1 MNQLEWMQRQIEKLT
16 TQVNA
21 LSTLDKPN
29 RLNAWQPIFQA
40 ASYVSAS
47 SILFTGADLTTYMTG
62 YVKCRWYQSGWKYG
76 YIASSSLGSGNTTAT
91 LVTNTSYTV
100 SNAAITD
107 FSISYGSPPDFT
119 PYLTWAAVP
128 TGVTI
133 GNGIT
138 QARFSITEKKLFF
151 DFVFTLGSSSSV
163 SGEFSFNLPLTVR
176 TNPVSTVTGDLR
188 DTGTANHATIAI
200 LSTTRC
206 YIYRIVVSGVAVTGG
221 LLDSTTPFTWATN
234 DQIGA
239 TGWCMLP

>member
-40 ASYVSAS
+40 ASYVSAT
-47 SILFTGADLTTYMTG
+47 SILFTGADLTAYLTG

-91 LVTNTSYTV
+91 IICNSVV
-100 SNAAITD
+100 NAAITD
-107 FSISYGSPPDFT
+107 FSISYGNPPDF
-119 PYLTWAAVP
+119 PSYLTWTTTL
-128 TGVTI
+128 TGVTV
-133 GNGIT
+133 GNGTT

-151 DFVFTLGSSSSV
+151 DFLFTLGSTSAV
-163 SGEFSFNLPLTVR
+163 NGEFSFNLPLTVG
-176 TNPVSTVTGDLR
+176 TTPVSTATGNFR
-188 DTGTANHATIAI
+188 DTGTAYHATIVA

-206 YIYRIVVSGVAVTGG
+206 YIYRVNVSGVAVTGG
-221 LLDSTTPFTWATN
+221 VLDATTPFTWTTG

>member
-40 ASYVSAS
+40 ASYVSAT

-100 SNAAITD
+100 ANAAITD
-107 FSISYGSPPDFT
+107 FSISYGNPVDF
-119 PYLTWAAVP
+119 P
-128 TGVTI
+128 
-133 GNGIT
+133 
-138 QARFSITEKKLFF
+138 SK
-151 DFVFTLGSSSSV
+151 
-163 SGEFSFNLPLTVR
+163 FSFNASASMVWNGTAPSGSPTKNEYFWISNGVCTVKIYNSGYTAGATNTQVTFTAPLT
-176 TNPVSTVTGDLR
+176 
-188 DTGTANHATIAI
+188 TIANANGI
-200 LSTTRC
+200 AHIGSGGTPNLGYCAIFGNT
-206 YIYRIVVSGVAVTGG
+206 IYGFCASVSANR
-221 LLDSTTPFTWATN
+221 LLVSIDYPV
-234 DQIGA
+234 
-239 TGWCMLP
+239 

>member
-40 ASYVSAS
+40 ASYVSAT

-100 SNAAITD
+100 ANAAITD
-107 FSISYGSPPDFT
+107 FSISYGNPVDF
-119 PYLTWAAVP
+119 PYWFNYAP
-128 TGVTI
+128 TLSTVSGTFTSAS
-133 GNGIT
+133 IT
-138 QARFSITEKKLFF
+138 GKFSITGKTMK
-151 DFVFTLGSSSSV
+151 VVIVVTITTNGTA
-163 SGEFSFNLPLTVR
+163 SGIGVTVPLNCVGGCVLTGR
-176 TNPVSTVTGDLR
+176 ENQTTGDMLQCYIQSGLSVGYIF
-188 DTGTANHATIAI
+188 DYAGYFINADALTPYINGFYAI
-200 LSTTRC
+200 L
-206 YIYRIVVSGVAVTGG
+206 
-221 LLDSTTPFTWATN
+221 
-234 DQIGA
+234 
-239 TGWCMLP
+239 